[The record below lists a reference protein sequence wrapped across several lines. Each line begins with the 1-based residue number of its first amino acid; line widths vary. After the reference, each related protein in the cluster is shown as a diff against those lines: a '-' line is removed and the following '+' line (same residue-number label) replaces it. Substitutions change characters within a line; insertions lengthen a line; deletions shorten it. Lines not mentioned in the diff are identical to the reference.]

1 MSKQSDIPLSLS
13 LLKKYVIF
21 SFKNFYGEYIVK
33 GRENIPADCPVIYA
47 PNHINALMDALAV
60 HSISTQ
66 NVPVTF
72 LARSDIFN
80 NKLAGKFLNFIK
92 MIPAFRM
99 RDGMENL
106 GKNNEVFERCVDI
119 LHQNNPLGIMP
130 EGNQGEEEKL
140 RMFTKG
146 IFRIAFAA
154 QQKFGTEPGVKIVPV
169 GINLGDYVKFGK
181 HIIINIGKPI
191 EVSEFMTAYAENP
204 VTVTNEIRNR
214 LSNELS
220 KLTLNI
226 ATETHYESFKTITE
240 VCTSNVL
247 KELKLPNKTFFRFV
261 AKQKIAE
268 KLVALEKEEPE
279 KINMLALLSSEYS
292 NNLHKMGLRNRVLE
306 QKTPHTFKLL
316 LDGLIL
322 LATLPLFIFGLLMNV
337 LPFFIPVLL
346 RKYVMKVK
354 FYGFFSSV
362 HFAFGIFSFPIFYL
376 LQTIIFAFLVSSS
389 WWAIILFFFSQYIFG
404 KLALLWY
411 RSEKKYFANIRY
423 FVMGLKKSP
432 LLERSQN
439 LRKQIIQSIKI

>member
-1 MSKQSDIPLSLS
+1 MSKPSDIPLSLS

-21 SFKNFYGEYIVK
+21 CFKNFYGEYIVK
-33 GRENIPADCPVIYA
+33 GRENIPVDCPVIYA

-66 NVPVTF
+66 NVPVSF

-80 NKLAGKFLNFIK
+80 NKTAAKFLNFIK

-99 RDGMENL
+99 RDGIENL
-106 GKNNEVFERCVDI
+106 GKNNEVFERCADI
-119 LHQNNPLGIMP
+119 LHQNNPIGIMP
-130 EGNQGEEEKL
+130 EGNQGEQQKL

-169 GINLGDYVKFGK
+169 GINLGDYVKSGK

-204 VTVTNEIRNR
+204 VTATNEIRNR

-220 KLTLNI
+220 KLTLNL
-226 ATETHYESFKTITE
+226 ATETHYESFETITE
-240 VCTSNVL
+240 VCKSNVL

-261 AKQKIAE
+261 AQQKIAE
-268 KLVALEKEEPE
+268 KLVTIEKEEPE
-279 KINMLALLSSEYS
+279 KINKLELLSAEYS
-292 NNLHKMGLRNRVLE
+292 NCLQKTNLRNWVLE
-306 QKTPHTFKLL
+306 QKTHKTIKLL
-316 LDGLIL
+316 LEGLIL
-322 LATLPLFIFGLLMNV
+322 FAALPLFIYGFILNF

-346 RKYVMKVK
+346 RKYVLKVK
-354 FYGFFSSV
+354 FYGFYSSV

-376 LQTIIFAFLVSSS
+376 LQTVIFAFLVSST
-389 WWAIILFFFSQYIFG
+389 WWAIVLFFLSQYIFG
-404 KLALLWY
+404 KMAYQWNRLQK
-411 RSEKKYFANIRY
+411 RYFAKIRC
-423 FVMGLKKSP
+423 FMLGIKKSSV
-432 LLERSQN
+432 LEQAQN
-439 LRKQIIQSIKI
+439 LRKQIIQLIKI